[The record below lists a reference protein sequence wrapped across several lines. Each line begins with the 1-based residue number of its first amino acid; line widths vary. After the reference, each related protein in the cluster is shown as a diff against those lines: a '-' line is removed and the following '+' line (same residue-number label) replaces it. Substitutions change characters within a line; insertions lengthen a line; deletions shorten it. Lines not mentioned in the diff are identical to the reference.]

1 MPLQTDFAAT
11 SRVDSDVVSRFARSC
26 RALGLSV
33 HDRRRPPDLPAAR
46 SGFAELT
53 RIAREQCDAWTGLG
67 AAGGDTSRHASSKA
81 SGRTVKTAWRVAA
94 SRSSLATGDL
104 TFSYETGLYLQFRRD
119 GPDDFALASAG
130 HPLRR
135 PATTWPRTRSWGS
148 THHPPAALARGAVG
162 PGGMY
167 YRPSAG
173 RTWCDCSPRWSTT
186 RRWTRRM
193 RMPCAV
199 ALGTALARLGMF
211 APALSYLEEPAGPVD
226 VAAVDGTLV
235 KALSLRAQGED
246 LDGRR
251 RARRALRRQPRER
264 RGRDA
269 ISDTSFGIVPTTA
282 ARIEARSDPWDPE
295 TEPTETDFVDPGAKE
310 RKAHLLIEAEAEL
323 AEFIG
328 LEEVKYQVAR
338 LKSSVAMAIRRQDR
352 GLTVAHRTNHL
363 VFAGPPGTGKTT
375 IARVVAKIYC
385 GLGILKK
392 ETVREVHRADLIGQH
407 IGETEAK
414 TNGIIDSALDGVLF
428 LDEAYALV
436 STGAKNDFGLVAIDT
451 LLARMENDRDRL
463 VVIVAGYRKDLD
475 AFLDTNEGLRSRFT
489 RSIDFPSYSPHE
501 LVGDRDAR
509 WPRSETASSSPP
521 PSTIWSRCSLSSP
534 PQPLP
539 MPTVSQRRSL
549 DIAGNGRF
557 VRNLVERSEEE
568 REYRLDHSDTEEFTD
583 DELMTITDDDVSE
596 LRHPVAAR
604 PRSDGAAMSDPDN
617 QDRREFTSRTPVN
630 ENPDRVVY
638 RRGFVTRHQ
647 VSGWRFIMRRI
658 ASGVALHDTRMLVD
672 PLRTQS
678 AQFSSAPWCSSPGC
692 RLLRLLADPA
702 RRGGG

>member
-1 MPLQTDFAAT
+1 VPLQTDFAAT
-11 SRVDSDVVSRFARSC
+11 SRVDNDVVSRFATCC

-33 HDRRRPPDLPAAR
+33 HDRRRPPDLSAAR

-53 RIAREQCDAWTGLG
+53 RIAREQCDAWTGL
-67 AAGGDTSRHASSKA
+67 AAAGDTSARVIE
-81 SGRTVKTAWRVAA
+81 GVWQTVGTAGVLQRQVE
-94 SRSSLATGDL
+94 LAEGDL
-104 TFSYETGLYLQFRRD
+104 TFSYETGLYLQFAASM
-119 GPDDFALASAG
+119 PDDFQLAYAVTLCDSGDYAAADK
-130 HPLRR
+130 LVDSLITRR
-135 PATTWPRTRSWGS
+135 PRW
-148 THHPPAALARGAVG
+148 LEARWVRVA
-162 PGGMY
+162 MY
-167 YRPSAG
+167 YR
-173 RTWCDCSPRWSTT
+173 TERWSDVVRLLT
-186 RRWTRRM
+186 
-193 RMPCAV
+193 PIVNDSALDPAYAHAV
-199 ALGTALARLGMF
+199 RIALGTALARLGMF
-211 APALSYLEEPAGPVD
+211 APALSYLEDPTGPVN
-226 VAAVDGTLV
+226 VATVDGTLV

-246 LDGRR
+246 LD
-251 RARRALRRQPRER
+251 AADVLAELYAANPENEEVET
-264 RGRDA
+264 A

-282 ARIEARSDPWDPE
+282 ARIEARTDPWDPA

-352 GLTVAHRTNHL
+352 GLTVANRANHL

-451 LLARMENDRDRL
+451 LLARMENDRERL

-501 LVGDRDAR
+501 LVEIAMRMAEKRDSIFEPAALKHM
-509 WPRSETASSSPP
+509 E
-521 PSTIWSRCSLSSP
+521 SLFGQLAAATTP
-534 PQPLP
+534 DANG
-539 MPTVSQRRSL
+539 VERRNL

-568 REYRLDHSDTEEFTD
+568 REFRLDHSDAEEFTD
-583 DELMTITDDDVSE
+583 DELMTITDDDVT
-596 LRHPVAAR
+596 
-604 PRSDGAAMSDPDN
+604 RSAIP
-617 QDRREFTSRTPVN
+617 
-630 ENPDRVVY
+630 
-638 RRGFVTRHQ
+638 
-647 VSGWRFIMRRI
+647 
-658 ASGVALHDTRMLVD
+658 
-672 PLRTQS
+672 
-678 AQFSSAPWCSSPGC
+678 
-692 RLLRLLADPA
+692 LLRGLGLTVPE
-702 RRGGG
+702 